1 MTDCRVYMI
10 TCQVGM
16 VFEEKIV
23 ESSERKNS
31 SADISIFAN
40 NNITLKNI
48 LKL

>member
-1 MTDCRVYMI
+1 MI

-31 SADISIFAN
+31 SVDIAIFAN
-40 NNITLKNI
+40 NNII
-48 LKL
+48 LFKI